1 MENPLNWL
9 AVSGVLIFILVLVMI
24 QGYGVM
30 RVGWWNL
37 SRLRELKHRQ
47 LATGDPLEAKAL
59 ASVIECCEELRKKWV
74 LGEPDLHVF
83 SKTRDLVQEIAGHF
97 HPKSKAPLQEAR
109 LGALLNAFLQL
120 KIQVEA
126 LAAMRGVRRI
136 TQFRLRHIV
145 FFSSAWRKKTEWQE
159 SKVGRALSR
168 LKVYF
173 IFKWTAYVWRCLDL
187 IFWSMKMFQYFLYD
201 IVFKVFLIRWYLL
214 VGKLALQVYRDR
226 DGKEEQPPEDVLPD
240 LERLDDPPPL
250 SDTAL
255 PEGVRDRVRSS
266 RQHILLHP
274 RPLDW
279 VQARNHF
286 ERLVDDIA
294 GYHHPRSHKP
304 IHEARLYDLMLSS
317 ARFAEQIAELQ
328 SKPLIGKILNLRCSH
343 LNRFKDSSDWLLAS
357 PVYAWFKKYRVG
369 SAVKYSALLYKAF
382 KKSQPGIL
390 FKDFAWILGR
400 EAGKRWFLVYLH
412 DKIALEANFI
422 YTNETE
428 KIKAPQ

>member
-9 AVSGVLIFILVLVMI
+9 AVSGVLILILVLVVI

-37 SRLRELKHRQ
+37 SRLRELKRRQ
-47 LATGDPLEAKAL
+47 LATDDPVEARAL
-59 ASVIECCEELRKKWV
+59 ASLIECCEALRKKWV
-74 LGEPDLHVF
+74 LGEADLHVF

-97 HPKSKAPLQEAR
+97 HPKSKSPLQEAR

-126 LAAMRGVRRI
+126 LAEMPGVRTI

-159 SKVGRALSR
+159 SKVGRSLSR
-168 LKVYF
+168 LRVYF

-226 DGKEEQPPEDVLPD
+226 DEQAEDLPADVLPD
-240 LERLDDPPPL
+240 LERLDESPPPPE
-250 SDTAL
+250 TAL
-255 PEGVRDRVRSS
+255 PDGVREQVKNS
-266 RQHILLHP
+266 RKQILLHP

-279 VQARNHF
+279 TQARIHY
-286 ERLVDDIA
+286 ERLVDGIA
-294 GYHHPRSHKP
+294 GYHYPRSNKP

-343 LNRFKDSSDWLLAS
+343 LNLVRDSSDWLFAS

-369 SAVKYSALLYKAF
+369 SAVKYSTLLYKAF

-390 FKDFAWILGR
+390 FKDFAWVLAR
-400 EAGKRWFLVYLH
+400 EGGKRWFLVYLH
-412 DKIALEANFI
+412 DKIAVEANFI
-422 YTNETE
+422 YTGKIE
-428 KIKAPQ
+428 KIKAPH